1 MAFVYITYLMLTIKQ
16 CIEILK
22 EEAKKLTDE
31 EIEKMRNWLYE
42 FADIVIDSYQSS
54 QKKLK
59 SKNQIV

>member
-1 MAFVYITYLMLTIKQ
+1 MLTIKQ
-16 CIEILK
+16 CKEILK

-54 QKKLK
+54 HKKLK

>member
-16 CIEILK
+16 CKEILK

-54 QKKLK
+54 QKKMK